1 MRRSRWVP
9 TVLLAAGVVSGALG
23 AQDFR
28 GEYRVGPRDLLEIK
42 VLEIPELNV
51 DRRVN
56 DGGTIAL
63 PMVGDFAVSGLTAD
77 EVRRLY
83 VEATPLGR
91 LETPE
96 DVAAVA
102 VFLASA
108 DSDFMTGVAV
118 DVNGGAWM
126 G

>member
-1 MRRSRWVP
+1 MLAQPPPVHSFCADSLHWPNAPWGVP
-9 TVLLAAGVVSGALG
+9 LCSSAVACPSTQVS
-23 AQDFR
+23 
-28 GEYRVGPRDLLEIK
+28 
-42 VLEIPELNV
+42 
-51 DRRVN
+51 
-56 DGGTIAL
+56 
-63 PMVGDFAVSGLTAD
+63 D